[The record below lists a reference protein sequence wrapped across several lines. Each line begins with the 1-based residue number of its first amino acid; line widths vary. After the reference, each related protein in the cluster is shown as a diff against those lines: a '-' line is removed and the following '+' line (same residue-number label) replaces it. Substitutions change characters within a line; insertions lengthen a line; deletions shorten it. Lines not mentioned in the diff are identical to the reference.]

1 MENANV
7 ELRKTICRIFNGE
20 NWVTHYTC
28 IDNKRKKNYV
38 YKSKYTEGA
47 VLGHAVLGTM
57 KLGEGE

>member
-7 ELRKTICRIFNGE
+7 EPKKTICRIFNGE

-28 IDNKRKKNYV
+28 IGNKRKKNYV
-38 YKSKYTEGA
+38 YKSKNIESA
-47 VLGHAVLGTM
+47 VLGYAKLGTM